1 MTQRL
6 TIVLALGAAAV
17 VAGALWV
24 TLGPPDRSAAQHTA
38 AAATGETAAP
48 GILDGMTFTGT
59 MHLDDDTAPV
69 DDNFVFAAGTFVS
82 TECDKRCGYPARP
95 YTTRR
100 VGDAIEFF
108 SESQC
113 LHKEAKITWRGRIE
127 NGTIQGISSWTV
139 KRWYW
144 TIEKDYQFRGTLV
157 SAAAAPLADRR

>member
-1 MTQRL
+1 MSRRL

-17 VAGALWV
+17 VAGAAWAV
-24 TLGPPDRSAAQHTA
+24 LGPPERSAAQRA
-38 AAATGETAAP
+38 AIAATGEVAAP

-59 MHLDDDTAPV
+59 MHLGGDTAPV

-82 TECDKRCGYPARP
+82 TECDARCGYPARP

-144 TIEKDYQFRGTLV
+144 TIEKDFAFQGKLV
-157 SAAAAPLADRR
+157 AAAAPLADRR